1 MLWTHFRI
9 CTQSRSVLLPGVE
22 PYTDLALLLR
32 RFLSLGFSTVQ
43 ALTMRWRNLY
53 RYSEES
59 EYVLELK
66 SGQFGQH
73 VLNLIS
79 KLVTYPLSTLLIHII
94 SDLECTKL

>member
-9 CTQSRSVLLPGVE
+9 RTQLCSMSPPDVE
-22 PYTDLALLLR
+22 PYTDLALLLQQ
-32 RFLSLGFSTVQ
+32 FLSLGFSTVQ

-59 EYVLELK
+59 ECVLELK
-66 SGQFGQH
+66 SGQFGKH